1 LKNLIR
7 ALEKKYCLTQDSD
20 FKKLVNF
27 SEYNEQ
33 PFQRWFYYQEGYS
46 SKLLG
51 HLYEK
56 NLLPKSL
63 ELIVDPFCGSGST
76 LIASKQKNIKSI
88 GIDINPVSAFM
99 AKVKTENY
107 TKKEISETE
116 NFSLSNISK
125 YKEEVYENY
134 ELRIIKNLFSLRNL
148 SQIEE
153 AKIQIN
159 TVKSERVKNLLRAS
173 LISVLEDVSNYKK
186 AGNGLKKKR
195 DEPKTEFGELFR
207 EKKKQICID
216 IKESKTRTKTKVY
229 LGSCELIQQK
239 VHDSEVDLFLFS
251 PPYANCFDYFE
262 VYKIELWLGGFVS
275 SYEELRKLR
284 KSALVSN
291 LNADLNKDFQNKI
304 KSKLF
309 EKNIEA
315 IESSKLHDPKIP
327 KMIRLYF
334 QEMQDLL
341 KMSYDKLKSSG
352 KMIIVVGNSSYGGQ
366 PLLTDLI
373 LANLAES
380 IGYRIEQ
387 IIVARKNETA
397 SQQYKKIGKKIR
409 YIRESL
415 IVLKK

>member
-1 LKNLIR
+1 MWR
-7 ALEKKYCLTQDSD
+7 
-20 FKKLVNF
+20 
-27 SEYNEQ
+27 
-33 PFQRWFYYQEGYS
+33 R
-46 SKLLG
+46 
-51 HLYEK
+51 K